1 MILFIFQMVM
11 LLKNVKT
18 LPFLSLVQES
28 LLDRTSENGWN
39 QLFDL
44 IQTELYTRPD
54 DVYVNIRLVK
64 LYRSNNRLGDAVAHC
79 QEAEKKISLQSNLE
93 WCSCVVQTFKVCL
106 LVFLQILKKIFC
118 RKYSSIHSCFS
129 LSKQIKIV

>member
-1 MILFIFQMVM
+1 MSKL
-11 LLKNVKT
+11 

-79 QEAEKKISLQSNLE
+79 QEAEKKISLRSNLE
-93 WCSCVVQTFKVCL
+93 WCSCVVQTFKVVYL
-106 LVFLQILKKIFC
+106 GNILAFILAFA
-118 RKYSSIHSCFS
+118 
-129 LSKQIKIV
+129 